1 MPKLLKPSQVLMR
14 VKSMLPTEYTH
25 DFTSQG
31 HISPYICDN
40 IQELWRQGKMTDET
54 KDMLREHIRVIL
66 DDAFSLKEWLIGNG
80 HVTFEQ
86 MNTDL
91 HENNGEMLQYTRQNW
106 LNDMMFYFKSKG
118 M

>member
-14 VKSMLPTEYTH
+14 VKSMLPTE
-25 DFTSQG
+25 FTSQSDN
-31 HISPYICDN
+31 SPYICDN

-54 KDMLREHIRVIL
+54 RDMLRGHIRVIL

-80 HVTFEQ
+80 HITFEQ
-86 MNTDL
+86 MNADL
-91 HENNGEMLQYTRQNW
+91 HENNGTMLQYTRQIW
-106 LNDMMFYFKSKG
+106 LDDMIMHFKSKG